1 MKNILLSE
9 EVQEFINS
17 NLNSDVS
24 ELAFQKNKFQDIEL
38 SQILNQISSKQKCK
52 TKLPTWFNTRQIY
65 YPNKTSIEQTSSEKT
80 ALYKSGLIKGDSI
93 IDLTG
98 GFGVDDYYFSK
109 KYKSV
114 IHCEINT
121 ELSNI
126 ASHNF
131 KLLGANNIRCVLGDS
146 STILKNL
153 NQRFDC
159 IYIDPSRRNDAKG
172 KVFKY
177 KDCLPD
183 LTELLDFYFEYT
195 NILIVKSSPLIDIS
209 AGISE
214 LKNVKSIHIIALE
227 NEVKELIWI
236 LDKAHSSQIEIT
248 TCNISKVSEDRF
260 SFEYKKTASSEYSLP
275 KKYIYEPNAAIMK
288 SGGFDEI
295 ARAYKIY
302 KLHQHSH
309 LYTSE
314 EQIEFP
320 GRIFEIENNIEYNKK
335 NIKLY
340 LENTKANIT
349 TRNFPENV
357 DAIRRKWNVKDGG
370 TTFCFFTTDLNSN
383 KIVLLCKKIK

>member
-131 KLLGANNIRCVLGDS
+131 KLLGTNNIRCISGDS

-159 IYIDPSRRNDAKG
+159 IYIDHQEGMMQRG
-172 KVFKY
+172 KY
-177 KDCLPD
+177 
-183 LTELLDFYFEYT
+183 
-195 NILIVKSSPLIDIS
+195 SSI
-209 AGISE
+209 
-214 LKNVKSIHIIALE
+214 
-227 NEVKELIWI
+227 
-236 LDKAHSSQIEIT
+236 
-248 TCNISKVSEDRF
+248 
-260 SFEYKKTASSEYSLP
+260 
-275 KKYIYEPNAAIMK
+275 
-288 SGGFDEI
+288 
-295 ARAYKIY
+295 
-302 KLHQHSH
+302 
-309 LYTSE
+309 
-314 EQIEFP
+314 
-320 GRIFEIENNIEYNKK
+320 
-335 NIKLY
+335 
-340 LENTKANIT
+340 
-349 TRNFPENV
+349 
-357 DAIRRKWNVKDGG
+357 
-370 TTFCFFTTDLNSN
+370 
-383 KIVLLCKKIK
+383 KIVFLT